1 MTMIDN
7 IDTEKRSGIS
17 AVAIGI
23 VALLCCICVLVGG
36 MVWYGYYAFTQAIPA
51 ISTFE
56 PPTNDDP
63 FFPVD
68 PTEPV
73 IEPELTRPP
82 VDSINGETLQL
93 LETTV
98 VPPNEPKELAC
109 RMEGK
114 CDIPDVMA
122 TTAAPRVVGD
132 TDSFWVTDVGTNE
145 NTEVQATLRYVTPH
159 VYFWVQDG
167 VSYDDGEM
175 KALMDAFENKI
186 YPTNREFFGSEWSPG
201 IDGDE
206 HIYILY
212 ARGLGSSIAGY
223 FSSADSVH
231 PLVHE
236 FSNAHEMFL
245 FNADNTFLGEEFTYG
260 VLAHEFQHMIHWNQ
274 DLNETSWLNEGSSEL
289 AAFLNDYDPGGF
301 DWLYITDPDM
311 QLNDWPNDQDATT
324 PHYGAGFLFMTYFLD
339 RFGEDATK
347 ALIKDPANGLDSVEN
362 ALREI
367 DATDPVTGQ
376 PISADAFFM
385 DWAVTNFLLDKSV
398 GDGRYIYNNYPA
410 ANRASATETIYN
422 CPQTPIKRDV
432 HQYGVD
438 YIAIECA
445 GDHTISFTGSTVTG
459 LLPAD
464 PYSGDYAFWSNKGD
478 ESDMTL
484 TREFD
489 FTNVSGPIELSYQT
503 WYDIET
509 DWDYLYLETSED
521 GVTWEIV
528 TTPSG
533 TDTDPSGNSYG
544 WGYTGVTNGW
554 IEEKVDLSQFAGKK
568 VFVRFEYVTDA
579 AVNGEGLLLDD
590 VKVEAAGYSS
600 DFETDDGG
608 WEAKGF
614 VRVQNVLPQTFGLS
628 LILTSD
634 SSVTMIPL
642 NPDQTAE
649 ISISLQSGQKAY
661 LVVSGTTRFTRELAS
676 YQIEIK

>member
-1 MTMIDN
+1 MIEN
-7 IDTEKRSGIS
+7 NEVINNEPEKRSGSTAII
-17 AVAIGI
+17 IGI
-23 VALLCCICVLVGG
+23 VVVLCCICVLVGG
-36 MVWYGYYAFTQAIPA
+36 MGGYIYYTFNQ
-51 ISTFE
+51 ISSTGF
-56 PPTNDDP
+56 PTLP
-63 FFPVD
+63 SVD
-68 PTEPV
+68 NTTPTEAPEV
-73 IEPELTRPP
+73 IRPP
-82 VDSINGETLQL
+82 VDSISTETLDI
-93 LETTV
+93 LESSI

-109 RMEGK
+109 RLDK
-114 CDIPDVMA
+114 ICDIPDVMA
-122 TTAAPRVVGD
+122 TSALPRVVGD
-132 TDSFWVTDVGTNE
+132 TDNFWVTDVGTNE
-145 NTEVQATLRYVTPH
+145 NTEISATLRYVTPH

-167 VSYDDGEM
+167 VTYDDGEM

-212 ARGLGSSIAGY
+212 SRGLGSSIAGY

-289 AAFLNDYDPGGF
+289 AAFLNGYDPGGF
-301 DWLYITDPDM
+301 DWLYINEPDL

-339 RFGEDATK
+339 RFGEEATQ
-347 ALIKDPANGLDSVEN
+347 ALVKDTANGLDSVEDV
-362 ALREI
+362 LREI
-367 DATDPVTGQ
+367 NATDPATGQ
-376 PISADAFFM
+376 PISADDFFM
-385 DWAVTNFLLDKSV
+385 DWAVTNFTLDASV
-398 GDGRYIYNNYPA
+398 GDGRYIYTNYPG
-410 ANRASATETIYN
+410 ANRASATETIYS
-422 CPQTPIKRDV
+422 CPQSSLTRDV

-438 YIAIECA
+438 YIAIECE
-445 GDHTISFTGSTVTG
+445 GDYTLSFTGSTVTG

-464 PYSGDYAFWSNKGD
+464 PYSGEYAFWSNKGD

-489 FTNVSGPIELSYQT
+489 FTNVSGPIELSYRT

-509 DWDYLYLETSED
+509 DWDYLYLEVSED
-521 GVTWEIV
+521 GETWQII

-533 TDTDPSGNSYG
+533 TATDPSGNSYG
-544 WGYTGVTNGW
+544 WGYTGVTNDW
-554 IEEKVDLSQFAGKK
+554 IEEKVDFSQFAGKK
-568 VFVRFEYVTDA
+568 ISVRFEYVTDA

-590 VKVEAAGYSS
+590 VKVDAAGYSS
-600 DFETDDGG
+600 DFEADDGG
-608 WEAKGF
+608 WIAEGF
-614 VRVQNVLPQTFGLS
+614 VRVQNVLPQTFGLA
-628 LILTSD
+628 LIKTSD
-634 SSVTMIPL
+634 SSVTMIPV
-642 NPDQTAE
+642 NADQTAE
-649 ISISLQSGQKAY
+649 ISISLKPGEKIY
-661 LVVSGTTRFTRELAS
+661 LVVSGTTRFTRELGS